1 MCWRKVTTLCA
12 YSIIIYFSVINNFYL
27 NFWCYCCRALWLQFF
42 GIYIEYLVNNHLWW
56 FFFCSSVSKYKL
68 WRYRTWIGR
77 SIDDFNVFNPTTH
90 IRLSLLQHN
99 LPIIPIFCFSL
110 CFLSPYTKT
119 MWLTDTCISFPFC
132 NAFFLCFR
140 ALRYSISHLLYA
152 TCLCWF
158 IYHPRLI
165 ISGKPLST
173 YLVRIFSCRCQALI

>member
-1 MCWRKVTTLCA
+1 MRCVCSSLAFTL
-12 YSIIIYFSVINNFYL
+12 SIWWTIIFV
-27 NFWCYCCRALWLQFF
+27 F
-42 GIYIEYLVNNHLWW
+42 GD
-56 FFFCSSVSKYKL
+56 CSSVSQYKL

-77 SIDDFNVFNPTTH
+77 SIDDFNVFNFTTH

-110 CFLSPYTKT
+110 CFLSPYAKT
-119 MWLTDTCISFPFC
+119 MWLHDTCISFRFC

-140 ALRYSISHLLYA
+140 VLRYSICHLLYA

-158 IYHPRLI
+158 IYPPRLI

-173 YLVRIFSCRCQALI
+173 YLLRIFSCRCQALI